1 MKEMNELNLPDDC
14 RYSKDHEWARPEGEN
29 VRVGLSDYAQ
39 DQLGD
44 IVYLELPQKGDTF
57 EKDDEFG
64 TVESVKAVS
73 EMLIPVGGEVVDV
86 NASIEDSPNLVNE
99 SPYND
104 GWLIE
109 VKPSASDEI
118 ETLLTND
125 EYLNF
130 LKEEAE

>member
-1 MKEMNELNLPDDC
+1 MKEMDELNLPDDY
-14 RYSKDHEWARPEGEN
+14 RYSEDHEWARLEGEH

-44 IVYLELPQKGDTF
+44 IVYLELPQAGDAF
-57 EKDDEFG
+57 EKDQEFG

-73 EMLIPVGGEVVDV
+73 EMLMPIGGEVVEV
-86 NASIEDSPNLVNE
+86 NASIEESPNLVNE
-99 SPYND
+99 SPYEE

-109 VKPSASDEI
+109 VKPNDPNEI
-118 ETLLTND
+118 ESLLTNQA
-125 EYLNF
+125 YLDF

>member
-73 EMLIPVGGEVVDV
+73 EMLMPVGGEVVDV

>member
-1 MKEMNELNLPDDC
+1 MKEIDELILPDDC
-14 RYSKDHEWARPEGEN
+14 RYSEDHEWAKTEGDN

-44 IVYLELPQKGDTF
+44 IVYLELPQVGDTF
-57 EKDDEFG
+57 EKNQEFG

-73 EMLIPVGGEVVDV
+73 EMLMPIGGEVVDV
-86 NASIEDSPNLVNE
+86 NSSIEESPNLVNE
-99 SPYND
+99 SPYKE

-109 VKPSASDEI
+109 IKPSDSGEM

-125 EYLNF
+125 EYLSF
-130 LKEEAE
+130 LENEAE